1 MTTFD
6 FSPLFRYAVGFD
18 RLTQLLEDST
28 RWADTG
34 NGYPPYNIEKIG
46 EDHYR
51 ITIAVAGFG
60 EDELSIVVRENTL
73 VVEGQHKGAESAS
86 SFLYR
91 GIAARTFRRQFQ
103 LADHV
108 RVEGASLSNGLL
120 TIDLKR
126 EIPESMKPRRI
137 AISTAAPDAS
147 GASGGKLIEGQPEA
161 A

>member
-18 RLTQLLEDST
+18 RLTQMLEDST
-28 RWADTG
+28 RWADAG

-51 ITIAVAGFG
+51 ITLAVAGFG
-60 EDELSIVVRENTL
+60 EDELSIVVRENAL
-73 VVEGQHKGAESAS
+73 VVEGQRKGSESAS

-108 RVEGASLSNGLL
+108 RVEGANLSNGLL
-120 TIDLKR
+120 TIELMR
-126 EIPESMKPRRI
+126 EVPESMKPRRI
-137 AISTAAPDAS
+137 AISTVAS
-147 GASGGKLIEGQPEA
+147 DSIGANDDKLIEGRSVA